1 MKYLCLVYQDERK
14 LAAMASS
21 DYDALVDEVRAY
33 IEEATLSGHY
43 LASNALESVE
53 SATSIRVRDD
63 RLSITDGPFVE
74 TKEQFGGYLLI
85 EARDLNEAIRVAAR
99 MPTAR
104 LGGIEIRPIKEYA
117 AERDAK
123 RAGTVI
129 APSSSAKRR
138 SSGDAQVVAAEPVS
152 EWTQVSVS

>member
-1 MKYLCLVYQDERK
+1 MRYLCLVYQDERQ
-14 LAAMASS
+14 LAAMTSS

-43 LASNALESVE
+43 LASNALEWVE

-74 TKEQFGGYLLI
+74 TKEQLGGYLLI

-99 MPTAR
+99 MPSAR
-104 LGGIEIRPIKEYA
+104 FGGIEIRPIKEVA
-117 AERDAK
+117 AGRAAK
-123 RAGTVI
+123 QAGPVD
-129 APSSSAKRR
+129 APSPSLERPGQ
-138 SSGDAQVVAAEPVS
+138 GDAQVVASEPAS
-152 EWTQVSVS
+152 EWTQVRVS